1 MNNNTQASNRIQ
13 SLELMRLLQPFTQTG
28 VMTTDEATNIIS
40 LFIKGDTKRASFH
53 EVYTRHFIR
62 FMEWLTGIFIRR
74 KK

>member
-40 LFIKGDTKRASFH
+40 LFIKRDTKK
-53 EVYTRHFIR
+53 IR
-62 FMEWLTGIFIRR
+62 ELLFMKSIPDILLDSWNGLLEFL
-74 KK
+74 